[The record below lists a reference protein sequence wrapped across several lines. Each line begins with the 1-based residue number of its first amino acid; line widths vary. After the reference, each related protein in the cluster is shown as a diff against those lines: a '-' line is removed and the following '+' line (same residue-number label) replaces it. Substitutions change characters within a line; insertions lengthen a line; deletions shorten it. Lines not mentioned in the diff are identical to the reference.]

1 MIYHFPLVLCLQAVE
16 NRERLA
22 EQAGIGIAVI
32 NPAPQLHSLDDRMSQ
47 SQAVA
52 AERPVSRSVVPQGV
66 LPSWK
71 VLLLVVLTAGVYY
84 DVLWRLIH
92 QWSIDPNFSHGFVVP
107 LFVGFVVWTK
117 RQQLSAI
124 PARPSGWGLPIVVGS
139 LLLTIVGSLG
149 AELFV
154 ARVSLLSLLA
164 GMIIYFLGWKHFQAL
179 LFPWFCLFLMI
190 PIPAIIFAQ
199 LTLPL
204 QFLAAKLA
212 AGALQMVGIPVFR
225 EGNVIALPA
234 MPLEVAE
241 ACSGIRSLLSLGTL
255 AIIYGFFL
263 EERTVPRALI
273 ALTSIPIAVIAN
285 GFRIFGTGVLVQYW
299 GPERALG
306 FFHEFSGWLVFVV
319 SMFLLF
325 ITHKIFSKISKLTAR
340 KGAE

>member
-1 MIYHFPLVLCLQAVE
+1 
-16 NRERLA
+16 
-22 EQAGIGIAVI
+22 
-32 NPAPQLHSLDDRMSQ
+32 
-47 SQAVA
+47 
-52 AERPVSRSVVPQGV
+52 VV
-66 LPSWK
+66 
-71 VLLLVVLTAGVYY
+71 LLVVLTAVVYY
-84 DVLWRLIH
+84 DVLYRLIR
-92 QWSIDPNFSHGFVVP
+92 QWSLDPNFSHGFIVP

-117 RQQLSAI
+117 RQELASIHAM
-124 PARPSGWGLPIVVGS
+124 PSTWGLPIIVVS
-139 LLLTIVGSLG
+139 LLLTVLGSLG

-154 ARVSLLSLLA
+154 ARVSLISLLA
-164 GMIIYFLGWKHFQAL
+164 GMIIFFLGWQHFRAL

-212 AGALQMVGIPVFR
+212 AAALQLVGIPVFR
-225 EGNVIALPA
+225 EGNIIALPA

-263 EERTVPRALI
+263 EERTLPRVLI
-273 ALTSIPIAVIAN
+273 ALASIPIAVLAN

-299 GPERALG
+299 GPDRALG

-325 ITHKIFSKISKLTAR
+325 LTHKLFVLSSKFMAR
-340 KGAE
+340 RSAQ